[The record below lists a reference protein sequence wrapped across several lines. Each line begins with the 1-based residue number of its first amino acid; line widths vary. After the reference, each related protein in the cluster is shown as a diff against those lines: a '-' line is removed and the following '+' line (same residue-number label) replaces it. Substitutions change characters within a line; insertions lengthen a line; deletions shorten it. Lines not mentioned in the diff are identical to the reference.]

1 MKITYISLVGSI
13 PMGAIKIKEIRMNS
27 LKQTIKI
34 VWQKDKLAWI
44 FILGNLSGCI
54 ITTFLI
60 MALI

>member
-1 MKITYISLVGSI
+1 
-13 PMGAIKIKEIRMNS
+13 MNS

-34 VWQKDKLAWI
+34 VWQKNKLAWI